1 MKSQTYTIS
10 TVDLNTGNENSVDT
24 IINYVLKG
32 ATGNRNL
39 KMYPTALQIIN
50 DTGTDIEMTFLNENE
65 ISEYPNSDYYG
76 FFLVKNNTVL
86 RLSDFSPLPFPSR
99 VIVKKVVAGTAT
111 KDLRIDAIN
120 FSSI

>member
-10 TVDLNTGNENSVDT
+10 TVALNTGNENSVDT

-50 DTGTDIEMTFLNENE
+50 DSGTDIEMTFLNENE

-99 VIVKKVVAGTAT
+99 VIVKKVVTGTAT